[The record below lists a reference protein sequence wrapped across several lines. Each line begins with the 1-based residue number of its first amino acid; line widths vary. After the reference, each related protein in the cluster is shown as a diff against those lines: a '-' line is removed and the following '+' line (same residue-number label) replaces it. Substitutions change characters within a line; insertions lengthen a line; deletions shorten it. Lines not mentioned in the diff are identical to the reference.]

1 MGPLSGLRCLRQ
13 RNEMIDDIHIAL
25 VDDDPA
31 VLDSL
36 RLYLE
41 RNGVRV
47 SCFLAAEEFLATKNF
62 ERTFDCV
69 VSDVRM
75 PGLSGIDLVRETVA
89 QGGSIRVILITAHGD
104 VEMAVGAIK
113 LGAFDFIEKPFDEK
127 RLLDRIRQAVG
138 HARHARDD
146 AADLQQLRA
155 RVDSLTHRQREV
167 MELAAAGLSNKEI
180 ALRLRIS
187 PRTVEIHRAWMME
200 RMQAHNLAELVRIVM
215 QLSARS

>member
-1 MGPLSGLRCLRQ
+1 MEPLCGLRCLRQ
-13 RNEMIDDIHIAL
+13 RDEMVDDIHIAL
-25 VDDDPA
+25 IDDDPA

-47 SCFLAAEEFLATKNF
+47 ACFLAADEFLATKDF
-62 ERTFDCV
+62 ERSFDCV

-104 VEMAVGAIK
+104 VEMAVEAIK

-127 RLLDRIRQAVG
+127 RLLD
-138 HARHARDD
+138 
-146 AADLQQLRA
+146 
-155 RVDSLTHRQREV
+155 
-167 MELAAAGLSNKEI
+167 
-180 ALRLRIS
+180 
-187 PRTVEIHRAWMME
+187 
-200 RMQAHNLAELVRIVM
+200 
-215 QLSARS
+215 

>member
-1 MGPLSGLRCLRQ
+1 MEPLCGLRCLRQ
-13 RNEMIDDIHIAL
+13 RDEMVDDIHIAL
-25 VDDDPA
+25 IDDDPA

-47 SCFLAAEEFLATKNF
+47 SCFLAADEFLATKDF
-62 ERTFDCV
+62 ERSFDCV

-104 VEMAVGAIK
+104 VEMAVEAIK

-146 AADLQQLRA
+146 ATDLHQLRA
-155 RVDSLTHRQREV
+155 RVDSLTPRQREV

-200 RMQAHNLAELVRIVM
+200 RMQAHNLAELVRIVI
-215 QLSARS
+215 QLNARS